1 MELKILQIE
10 RVKVR
15 ERACCM
21 CPALSVK
28 FESNIC
34 DDETEFAGRKVGR
47 CNFVNKYKSPSGDV
61 FIVRKSEIDGLY
73 WIFCIEK
80 ESNLAKRC
88 DNIMPRDLYHLMQE
102 TLNEMAIENDWEVY
116 VGDIGTH

>member
-1 MELKILQIE
+1 MLEIE
-10 RVKVR
+10 RAKIR
-15 ERACCM
+15 KRICCM
-21 CPALSVK
+21 CPALHAK
-28 FESNIC
+28 FESNVC

-47 CNFVNKYKSPSGDV
+47 CNFVNKYRNQNGDV
-61 FIVRKSEIDGLY
+61 LLVKKSEVDGLY
-73 WIFCIEK
+73 WIFVVEMDGK
-80 ESNLAKRC
+80 KTKRY